1 LIPANFRRTIMSME
15 LGETLYLKDRAA
27 WRRWLQRH
35 GTTAKE
41 IWLVL
46 YTKASGKPSIPYN
59 DSVEEALCFGWID
72 SVVKPHGP
80 GSRAQRFTP
89 RRPNSP
95 LSELNKERV
104 RRLIAEGRM
113 TPAGLAAA
121 GDIEAPFVIPKA
133 VLRELKKDP
142 ETWANFERFPESYK
156 RIRIGWIVGP
166 MKQRPEESEKRL
178 RYFLKMTKQNK
189 MYGMVR

>member
-1 LIPANFRRTIMSME
+1 ME
-15 LGETLYLKDRAA
+15 IGETLYVKERAA
-27 WRRWLQRH
+27 WRRWLHRH
-35 GTTAKE
+35 AASKRE

-46 YTKASGKPSIPYN
+46 YTKASGKPSLPYN

-95 LSELNKERV
+95 LSPTNKERV
-104 RRLIAEGRM
+104 RRLIEAGRM

-121 GDIEAPFVIPKA
+121 GDLDTTFVIPREI
-133 VLRELKKDP
+133 LRELKRDK
-142 ETWANFERFPESYK
+142 EVWANFERFPESYK
-156 RIRIGWIVGP
+156 RIRIGWIVGV
-166 MKQRPEESEKRL
+166 MKQRPEEAEKRL

-189 MYGMVR
+189 MYGMVQ